1 MSKFEN
7 SINSAEFVL
16 YILCWIGSRASAHRT
31 RRYNFYQNT
40 DLLIGLL
47 RASVGMPCLL
57 ISWCREILHTVWN
70 SPVSWAEKFAPL
82 KSHSAAST
90 GAVAV
95 APVDRPEAALRPGSM
110 WQYKPAPSMP
120 RFSSKHTSRSS
131 CRQKR
136 GAWSSSESLHPAQI
150 WLIFVICA
158 GLPKMSAAFCE
169 WFSPKMI
176 DFNCFWV

>member
-90 GAVAV
+90 GAVVV
-95 APVDRPEAALRPGSM
+95 APVDRPEAALRPGAM
-110 WQYKPAPSMP
+110 WKDKPAPSMP
-120 RFSSKHTSRSS
+120 RSASTYTSCPPCPPR
-131 CRQKR
+131 CRR
-136 GAWSSSESLHPAQI
+136 WSPLGSFCHAQI
-150 WLIFVICA
+150 WLIFIVYA
-158 GLPKMSAAFCE
+158 GLLKIRPAFCE
-169 WFSPKMI
+169 WFLSKMI
-176 DFNCFWV
+176 DFIC